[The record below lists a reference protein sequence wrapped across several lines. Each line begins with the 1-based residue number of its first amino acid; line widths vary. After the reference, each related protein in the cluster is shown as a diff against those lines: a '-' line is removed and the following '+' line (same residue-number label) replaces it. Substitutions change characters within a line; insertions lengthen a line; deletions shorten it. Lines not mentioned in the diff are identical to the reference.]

1 MITIRSPER
10 NGSVEPTGLRF
21 RSSCGEIREEEQAAM
36 DGASAEREHGELAEL
51 ASIEALGALDPG
63 DRARL
68 AQHLRRGCGECAELL
83 RTGRAVAGALA
94 LLATP
99 LPAPGALRERV
110 LATLGGAAATLPS
123 VTFELP
129 PRQAPRRRR
138 GLVNVAAAAA
148 AAAVLALAG
157 TRAYDALERERALR
171 HEAELALARVD
182 AEREAAV
189 GERERLVSLI
199 ETVGAPAARAVALAG
214 AEGVPAARGRAF
226 VEPVGQ
232 RIVLLVYDL
241 PPPPPGRTYQ
251 LWTIEAG
258 KPVSAGTF
266 ATSDAGRARHAIAT
280 PERLGDALFLAVTV
294 EPAGGVPQP
303 TGPIVMAQH

>member
-1 MITIRSPER
+1 
-10 NGSVEPTGLRF
+10 
-21 RSSCGEIREEEQAAM
+21 M

-51 ASIEALGALDPG
+51 ASIEALGALDGG

-68 AQHLRRGCGECAELL
+68 AQHLRAGCGDCAEAL
-83 RTGRAVAGALA
+83 RAGRAVAAALA

-99 LPAPGALRERV
+99 LPAPGALRAR
-110 LATLGGAAATLPS
+110 LLGSLGGEPAAPAPS
-123 VTFELP
+123 PTVFRG
-129 PRQAPRRRR
+129 PRQAPRRHR
-138 GLVNVAAAAA
+138 GLVSAAAVAAAAL
-148 AAAVLALAG
+148 LAFTGA
-157 TRAYDALERERALR
+157 RAYDALERERGLR
-171 HEAELALARVD
+171 HAAELALARAD
-182 AEREAAV
+182 AERTAAV
-189 GERERLVSLI
+189 GERERLTALI

-226 VEPVGQ
+226 VEPVGH

-251 LWTIEAG
+251 LWTIEGG
-258 KPVSAGTF
+258 KPASAGTF

-280 PERLGDALFLAVTV
+280 PEQLGDAIFLAVTV

>member
-1 MITIRSPER
+1 
-10 NGSVEPTGLRF
+10 
-21 RSSCGEIREEEQAAM
+21 M

-51 ASIEALGALDPG
+51 ASIEALGALDAP

-68 AQHLRRGCGECAELL
+68 ALHLRRGCRECAEAL
-83 RTGRAVAGALA
+83 RAGRAVAAALA

-99 LPAPGALRERV
+99 LPAPGALRAR
-110 LATLGGAAATLPS
+110 LLGSLGAAATVLPS
-123 VTFELP
+123 ASFELS

-138 GLVNVAAAAA
+138 GLANAAAAAA

-157 TRAYDALERERALR
+157 ARAYDALERERALR
-171 HEAELALARVD
+171 HEAELALARAETERD
-182 AEREAAV
+182 AAAS
-189 GERERLVSLI
+189 ERERLVALI

-226 VEPVGQ
+226 VEPVGH

-251 LWTIEAG
+251 LWTIEGG
-258 KPVSAGTF
+258 KPASAGTF
-266 ATSDAGRARHAIAT
+266 ATSDAGRARFASAT
-280 PERLGDALFLAVTV
+280 PERLGEAIFLAVTV

-303 TGPIVMAQH
+303 TGPVVMAQH

>member
-1 MITIRSPER
+1 
-10 NGSVEPTGLRF
+10 
-21 RSSCGEIREEEQAAM
+21 M

-51 ASIEALGALDPG
+51 ASIEALGALDAG
-63 DRARL
+63 DRVRL
-68 AQHLRRGCGECAELL
+68 ARHLRGGCSACAGAL
-83 RTGRAVAGALA
+83 REGRSVAAALA

-99 LPAPGALRERV
+99 LPAPGALRAR
-110 LATLGGAAATLPS
+110 LLGSLGAAPAPAAPATLS
-123 VTFELP
+123 
-129 PRQAPRRRR
+129 RQAPRRRR
-138 GLVNVAAAAA
+138 GFASAASAAAAA
-148 AAAVLALAG
+148 AALTLAAG
-157 TRAYDALERERALR
+157 LAYDALERERGLR
-171 HEAELALARVD
+171 HEAELALVRAQT
-182 AEREAAV
+182 ERESAV
-189 GERERLVSLI
+189 SERERLVSLI

-251 LWTIEAG
+251 LWTIEGG
-258 KPVSAGTF
+258 KPASAGIF
-266 ATSDAGRARHAIAT
+266 ATSEAGRARFASAT
-280 PERLGDALFLAVTV
+280 PERLGDAIFLAVTV

>member
-1 MITIRSPER
+1 MTTIRSPR
-10 NGSVEPTGLRF
+10 RSGSIEPPGLRF

-36 DGASAEREHGELAEL
+36 DGGSAEREHGELAEL
-51 ASIEALGALDPG
+51 ASIEALGALDAG

-68 AQHLRRGCGECAELL
+68 AQHLRAGCARCAEAL
-83 RTGRAVAGALA
+83 RAGRGVAAALA

-99 LPAPGALRERV
+99 LPAPGALRER
-110 LATLGGAAATLPS
+110 LLGSLGGAGRTAGPEPVARAA
-123 VTFELP
+123 
-129 PRQAPRRRR
+129 RQGPLRRR
-138 GLVNVAAAAA
+138 GLASLAAAAA
-148 AAAVLALAG
+148 AAAALAFAG
-157 TRAYDALERERALR
+157 ARAYDALERERALR
-171 HEAELALARVD
+171 YEAELALARAE
-182 AEREAAV
+182 AEREGAV

-251 LWTIEAG
+251 LWTIEGGRPA
-258 KPVSAGTF
+258 SAGTF
-266 ATSDAGRARHAIAT
+266 ATSDAGRARHATAT
-280 PERLGDALFLAVTV
+280 PERLGETIFLAVTV

-303 TGPIVMAQH
+303 TGPIVMAQR

>member
-1 MITIRSPER
+1 
-10 NGSVEPTGLRF
+10 
-21 RSSCGEIREEEQAAM
+21 M
-36 DGASAEREHGELAEL
+36 DGASAEREHGQLAEL
-51 ASIEALGALDPG
+51 ASIEALGALDAP

-68 AQHLRRGCGECAELL
+68 ALHLRAGCADCAEAL
-83 RTGRAVAGALA
+83 RAGRSVAAALA
-94 LLATP
+94 LLTTP
-99 LPAPGALRERV
+99 LPAPVALRERV
-110 LATLGGAAATLPS
+110 LGALGGGPAPVPERSA
-123 VTFELP
+123 
-129 PRQAPRRRR
+129 PRQAPRRRGPIR
-138 GLVNVAAAAA
+138 LAAAAA
-148 AAAVLALAG
+148 AAGVLALAG
-157 TRAYDALERERALR
+157 TRAYDTLERERGLR
-171 HEAELALARVD
+171 HEAELALARAD
-182 AEREAAV
+182 AERAAAV
-189 GERERLVSLI
+189 GERERLVALV

-251 LWTIEAG
+251 LWTIEGG
-258 KPVSAGTF
+258 KPASAGTF

-280 PERLGDALFLAVTV
+280 HERLGDALFLAVTV

>member
-1 MITIRSPER
+1 
-10 NGSVEPTGLRF
+10 
-21 RSSCGEIREEEQAAM
+21 M

-68 AQHLRRGCGECAELL
+68 AQHLRRGCAECAEAL
-83 RTGRAVAGALA
+83 RDGRAVAAALA

-99 LPAPGALRERV
+99 LPAPGALRARV
-110 LATLGGAAATLPS
+110 LGSLGGGGGSASAAPARS
-123 VTFELP
+123 SSA
-129 PRQAPRRRR
+129 PRQGPLRRR
-138 GLVNVAAAAA
+138 GLASLAAAAA

-157 TRAYDALERERALR
+157 SRTYDALERERGLR
-171 HEAELALARVD
+171 HEAELALVRAQT
-182 AEREAAV
+182 EREAAV
-189 GERERLVSLI
+189 SERERLVSLI

-214 AEGVPAARGRAF
+214 AEGASAARGRAF
-226 VEPVGQ
+226 VEPVGH

-251 LWTIEAG
+251 LWTIEGG
-258 KPVSAGTF
+258 KPASAGTF
-266 ATSDAGRARHAIAT
+266 ATSEAGRARHAIAT
-280 PERLGDALFLAVTV
+280 PERFGDAPFLAVTV

-303 TGPIVMAQH
+303 TGPIVLAQH